1 MVFAELKQER
11 HNAFIGLLMLIIAV
25 LFLLYMGSSLVS
37 STRAFW
43 ENPTAAEIVLLVLL
57 GVEICRNDAGFS
69 V

>member
-25 LFLLYMGSSLVS
+25 LFLFYMGSSLVS

-43 ENPTAAEIVLLVLL
+43 ENPIEQLLK
-57 GVEICRNDAGFS
+57 
-69 V
+69 

>member
-1 MVFAELKQER
+1 MVFTELKQER

-43 ENPTAAEIVLLVLL
+43 ENPIEQLLK
-57 GVEICRNDAGFS
+57 
-69 V
+69 